1 MVSFANDNNRD
12 IGEPFFRIQSQSF
25 SSYSCMEQRSLKSA
39 AVQGPETNFRLSF
52 SSRLCP
58 SQFHVGKAL
67 LVFCGLQVN
76 WAKASL
82 APSPIFYTTSHDLQ
96 GRSREVPIR
105 EKRSRSKITQG
116 EIKQK

>member
-1 MVSFANDNNRD
+1 
-12 IGEPFFRIQSQSF
+12 
-25 SSYSCMEQRSLKSA
+25 MEQRSLKSA

-82 APSPIFYTTSHDLQ
+82 APIRRVDREKPQFERKGRGAKLPKVRLSENELQ
-96 GRSREVPIR
+96 GDFKNS
-105 EKRSRSKITQG
+105 SQ
-116 EIKQK
+116 